1 MTLLWR
7 EQLSVGNNVID
18 ADHKFLIEIINQAE
32 HSLKAKNK
40 AELSQALE
48 SLSKYSK
55 MHFDREEKIADAA
68 GYSQVPHLSESHHD
82 LLKQLDQ
89 VRGEI
94 DAMGQEWSSE
104 TIDHFTNFL
113 RGWLINHVIKE
124 DLLMKS
130 VLNKFSPSFDPR

>member
-1 MTLLWR
+1 VTLLWR

-18 ADHKFLIEIINQAE
+18 ADHKFLIEIINHAE
-32 HSLKAKNK
+32 YSLKTKNK
-40 AELSQALE
+40 AELDEALE
-48 SLSKYSK
+48 SLAKYSRA
-55 MHFDREEKIADAA
+55 HFDREEKIADAA

-89 VRGEI
+89 VSGEL
-94 DAMGQEWSSE
+94 DAMGRDWSSA

-124 DLLMKS
+124 DLLMKP